1 MTPEVLTAMINAVKQ
16 ATQGHYQLQQ
26 AQLMS
31 GIDPSQLAQQQQD
44 INSMRQGMPQG
55 MPQGTPPMQWPP
67 QRQRVRPPM
76 QWPPILGPGPMGG
89 GQMTP
94 MGSPDMMRQIMSS
107 LGSQR
112 FGQAPYRVG
121 SVGGRGRTN
130 PMRGL
135 I

>member
-31 GIDPSQLAQQQQD
+31 GIDPSRAAQQQGMQ
-44 INSMRQGMPQG
+44 QGMQ
-55 MPQGTPPMQWPP
+55 QGTPPMWPP
-67 QRQRVRPPM
+67 QQQRVRPPM